1 MKIRQWYFNWIL
13 VLLGGGL
20 VVGLHADEEGGQ
32 AGAFLR
38 YGVGSRALGMGRS
51 FIAVSNDASAVY
63 WNPAGVVSVPQMEM
77 ATMYSNLY
85 FDSQFTYMGFVVP
98 RPFSK
103 VHNKTMRFFL
113 GPHSGLGMGWIGL
126 GMVGFEQRTPTG
138 EFLGH
143 FGFQENAFLL
153 SWAREEVGRWGI
165 FQWGLTGKLIS
176 QNFSG
181 MASTPEIEKNGEDW
195 TGGLDVGILF
205 QPIHAPI
212 FKAFSLRY
220 ILPLRLALT
229 IQNCLSPAWEAN
241 NGTQKAFPRVLRWG
255 MSYQWVLQDWIPAT
269 WQKVRSILK
278 DSQIL
283 TSVDWE
289 YYHSANTGI
298 FFGMEGIFPLAGHRV
313 YWFPRFGIN
322 NRTDRFAL
330 GTGIHVPFAHTS
342 ALRVE
347 YAYTVHPDLP
357 NDASFMVSFRTG
369 ASRGVSFFKTL
380 FDRQPELG
388 VEPLL
393 NMISQYPHEEING
406 TVKILAELDP
416 KNSERYHHLLGGLD
430 RAEWLYRNAIE
441 WLYQNEPEKAKRKAS
456 EAIREYGP
464 LFGQTENPLGDL
476 ELGHYAEMLL
486 LLNENKAASQV
497 LMEVEKP
504 SIRFYYLS
512 GMVYKGLGQW
522 DLAITHFDSVLSV
535 SKREAPMLQSME
547 CLASLGLAECWM
559 KKNQYASAI
568 KILNRLVENRQA
580 RLESD
585 YPRFPIF
592 KDERYVDDAQFLMGL
607 CKILNGKIEEGISTL
622 LEVDRFYPNLE
633 YGQMVRGISEQF
645 IGYLKTN
652 DIESLNRLVQNLLE
666 VYSKTHGLMVD

>member
-1 MKIRQWYFNWIL
+1 MKIHKWCFNGIL
-13 VLLGGGL
+13 ILLSGGL
-20 VVGLHADEEGGQ
+20 VFGLWADEEGGQ

-38 YGVGSRALGMGRS
+38 YGVGPRALGMGRS

-63 WNPAGVVSVPQMEM
+63 WNPAGIVRVPQMEL

-85 FDSQFTYMGFVVP
+85 FDSQFNYMGFVAP
-98 RPFSK
+98 RPFSE
-103 VHNKTMRFFL
+103 VRNKTMRFFL
-113 GPHSGLGMGWIGL
+113 GPHSGFGMGWIGL
-126 GMVGFEQRTPTG
+126 GMAGFEQRTLTG

-153 SWAREEVGRWGI
+153 SWAREEVGSWGI

-181 MASTPEIEKNGEDW
+181 LVTTPETEKKEEDW
-195 TGGLDVGILF
+195 TGGLDFGILF

-229 IQNCLSPAWEAN
+229 IQNCIPPAWEAH
-241 NGTQKAFPRVLRWG
+241 NGTQDAFPRVLRYG
-255 MSYQWVLQDWIPAT
+255 MSYQWVLRDWIPAT

-283 TSVDWE
+283 TSLDWE

-298 FFGMEGIFPLAGHRV
+298 FFGMEGIFPLAHHRV
-313 YWFPRFGIN
+313 YWFPRFGMN
-322 NRTDRFAL
+322 NRTDRFSL
-330 GTGIHVPFAHTS
+330 GAGIYVPFAHTS
-342 ALRVE
+342 ALKVE

-357 NDASFMVSFRTG
+357 NDGSIMVSFRTG
-369 ASRGVSFFKTL
+369 PLKEASFFKKL
-380 FDRQPELG
+380 FDRHPELG
-388 VEPLL
+388 VIPLL
-393 NMISQYPHEEING
+393 NMISQYPHDEING
-406 TVKILAELDP
+406 TVKILAEMDP
-416 KNSERYHHLLGGLD
+416 KNSERYYHLLGGVD
-430 RAEWLYRNAIE
+430 RAEWLYQNAIE
-441 WLYQNEPEKAKRKAS
+441 CLNQNEPEKARRKAS
-456 EAIREYGP
+456 EAVREYGA
-464 LFGQTENPLGDL
+464 LFSQAENPLTDQ
-476 ELGHYAEMLL
+476 ELCHYAEMLL
-486 LLNENKAASQV
+486 LLKENKAASQI
-497 LMEVEKP
+497 LLEVEKP

-535 SKREAPMLQSME
+535 SKREAPMVQSMD

-559 KKNQYASAI
+559 QKKLYASAI

-585 YPRFPIF
+585 YPRFPVF
-592 KDERYVDDAQFLMGL
+592 SDGHYVDDAQFLIGL
-607 CKILNGKIEEGISTL
+607 CKILKGETTEGISAL

-633 YGQMVRGISEQF
+633 YGQVVSKISDQL
-645 IGYLKTN
+645 IAYLKTN
-652 DIESLNRLVQNLLE
+652 DIENLNLLVQNLLE
-666 VYSKTHGLMVD
+666 VYSKTHGLMLE